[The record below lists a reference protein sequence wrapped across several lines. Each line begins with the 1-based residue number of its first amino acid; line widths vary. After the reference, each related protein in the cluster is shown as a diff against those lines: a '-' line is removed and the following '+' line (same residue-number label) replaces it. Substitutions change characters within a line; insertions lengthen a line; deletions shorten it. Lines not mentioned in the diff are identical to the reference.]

1 MIDELGILPQSSIKR
16 PRQSR
21 ATLVE
26 SAMKLPIRG
35 TSVCRISHF
44 HAPPLADTYACTVIK
59 PSPSRG
65 GLGGDGVARST
76 SPAGSAWPLKK
87 SIA

>member
-26 SAMKLPIRG
+26 SAMEPPIRG
-35 TSVCRISHF
+35 TSMCRTSF
-44 HAPPLADTYACTVIK
+44 FSAC
-59 PSPSRG
+59 G
-65 GLGGDGVARST
+65 
-76 SPAGSAWPLKK
+76 
-87 SIA
+87 